1 MTCCTLEESIDVKIP
16 SQLTKAEEDGVI
28 LLEKYALNR
37 VTIHV
42 EAVYADV
49 GGGFVGYFNA
59 VRLKRIKWLLETTIY
74 RGG

>member
-49 GGGFVGYFNA
+49 GVALVAILMRFDWNVWNGC
-59 VRLKRIKWLLETTIY
+59 
-74 RGG
+74 